1 MSTPGLQQWQQ
12 PGQPLAL
19 CLLAVLLVLLA
30 GCAANTA
37 TSNLTA
43 DADSAFDVSPPP
55 NFTRGLLARRSSEPL
70 YPLRARN
77 LGVEGWVMLR
87 FSVNAAGEVVGN
99 SIETLE
105 EQPAGYFEV
114 SSVNAA
120 RRLTFEN
127 TRGETVEDVR
137 YVFRFLLEESNRVRT
152 ASGAEE
158 IQFRELLPS
167 RYVTPN
173 YPDTALAQELEG
185 YVVVQFAVTEQGA
198 VENVEIT
205 EAEPPGVFN
214 DEAIAAALRL
224 RFEPRI
230 VFDEAVRVEGVTY
243 RFDWRL
249 PR

>member
-1 MSTPGLQQWQQ
+1 
-12 PGQPLAL
+12 
-19 CLLAVLLVLLA
+19 
-30 GCAANTA
+30 
-37 TSNLTA
+37 
-43 DADSAFDVSPPP
+43 
-55 NFTRGLLARRSSEPL
+55 
-70 YPLRARN
+70 
-77 LGVEGWVMLR
+77 MLR
-87 FSVNAAGEVVGN
+87 FSVDADGEVIGN

-105 EQPAGYFEV
+105 EQPAGYFE
-114 SSVNAA
+114 SSSINAA

-137 YVFRFLLEESNRVRT
+137 YVFRYLLEESARVR
-152 ASGAEE
+152 AESGADE
-158 IQFRELLPS
+158 IQFRELIPS

-173 YPDTALAQELEG
+173 YPEIALELELEG
-185 YVVVQFAVTEQGA
+185 YVVVQFTVTEQGA

-205 EAEPPGVFN
+205 EAEPPGVFD

-230 VFDEAVRVEGVTY
+230 VFDGAVRVEDVTY